1 MLIGI
6 DPALSGE
13 LLKILDEMGHGDQ
26 LVVADR
32 NYPVYSA
39 GRPVVR
45 MGDVGVMRT
54 MTAVL
59 SVFPLDTY
67 VEYPLERMEVEN
79 DPGLIAPIQQQVL
92 DYVRSKYLPSIEFGL
107 IPRLEFYERARSASA
122 IIHTLEAEP
131 YGCFIL
137 TKGVVFDPDKLP
149 PKK

>member
-45 MGDVGVMRT
+45 MGDVGVVRT
-54 MTAVL
+54 MAAIL

-79 DPGLIAPIQQQVL
+79 DPVLIAPIQQQVL
-92 DYVRSKYLPSIEFGL
+92 GYVHDKHLPGIEFGI
-107 IPRLEFYERARSASA
+107 IPRLEFYERARCASA

-131 YGCFIL
+131 YGCFIV

>member
-32 NYPVYSA
+32 NYPVYSS

-45 MGDVGVMRT
+45 MGDVGVVRT
-54 MTAVL
+54 LRAVL

-67 VEYPLERMEVEN
+67 VHYPLERMEVEN
-79 DPGLIAPIQQQVL
+79 NPGLLAPVQLEVL
-92 DYVRSKYLPSIEFGL
+92 NLVRAKYLPEIEFGVV
-107 IPRLEFYERARSASA
+107 PRLEFYERARSARA
-122 IIHTLEAEP
+122 IIHTLESEP

-137 TKGVVFDPDKLP
+137 TKGVVFETDKLP

>member
-1 MLIGI
+1 MLMGI

-32 NYPVYSA
+32 NYPVYSS

-45 MGDVGVMRT
+45 MGDVGVVRT
-54 MTAVL
+54 LTAVL

-67 VEYPLERMEVEN
+67 VHHPLERMEVED
-79 DPGLIAPIQQQVL
+79 DPGLVAPIQLEVL
-92 DYVRSKYLPSIEFGL
+92 NLVRAKYLPEIEFGVV
-107 IPRLEFYERARSASA
+107 PRLEFYERARSARA
-122 IIHTLEAEP
+122 VIHTLESEP